1 MTKQDEIRK
10 WVKYRA
16 RLAKW
21 LKRVDRH
28 IEKLKGLR
36 YS

>member
-10 WVKYRA
+10 WKRYRS
-16 RLAKW
+16 RLSKW

-28 IEKLKGLR
+28 ISKLIQR
-36 YS
+36 HYS

>member
-1 MTKQDEIRK
+1 MIKQDEIRK
-10 WVKYRA
+10 WERYKR

-28 IEKLKGLR
+28 ISKLKQQR
-36 YS
+36 YN

>member
-1 MTKQDEIRK
+1 MTKQNEIRK
-10 WVKYRA
+10 WEKYRR
-16 RLAKW
+16 RLTKW

-28 IEKLKGLR
+28 ISKLKQQR